1 MAYFHPRYSQ
11 MGWIRGT
18 RFKFLVTVAVAVLLW
33 MWMLVWTKSG
43 HLPTRQPAGAEI
55 RPGFKTVRPS
65 AVLPDRQVLTGRLHF
80 KKNCSVIELS

>member
-18 RFKFLVTVAVAVLLW
+18 RFKFFVTVAVAVLLW
-33 MWMLVWTKSG
+33 MLILVWKKNG
-43 HLPTRQPAGAEI
+43 HLPTGELAGVEI
-55 RPGFKTVRPS
+55 RLGFKTVRPS

-80 KKNCSVIELS
+80 FS